1 MTSQRW
7 RDLLDRAR
15 LAPQA
20 FQYTFG
26 AAVAATALTAMVAMA
41 TVPSAAGPGLSK
53 LAIWLAAPLLLLAFA
68 AVIVVG
74 NRRNPGEVEDTRSA
88 YSLSRPLKGLVVPFR
103 FHDTDDEAALRVE
116 QVRHCLSQLDILM
129 AINVINALLVVYAI
143 WSSANPLV
151 IHIWFASVVLMVLF
165 SLQTRRRG
173 ANRVQPSRVSKR
185 SIRRVALHSG
195 LRGCSWGMPFA
206 LFFTTS
212 DLTGQLILLSVS
224 AGMAAGGIPALAPVP
239 AAALLYG
246 LGILFPTLLTL
257 IATGN
262 PALLVLVGFGLTF
275 ALALAAVAGHLYQSF
290 TSNLLM
296 RRTEAEQSATIS
308 MLLNEFESSA
318 SDWLWE
324 TDRKGTLVRMPARMS
339 ESFAMPAPLNPG
351 AMPNLPA
358 LLAATDCDGAK
369 LVAKHFEART
379 PFRSVAI
386 KTTDVE
392 GRERWTALSA
402 SPKESGG
409 WRGVGSD
416 ITAKVL
422 AETEVAAALARAER
436 AEQRL
441 KDGIDALSVG
451 FVLTDRHDQTLIAN
465 RRFEEILPAAA
476 LAGKGARFSEMCAL
490 QAGLWYAQ
498 DPGQRS
504 SFQELMQSAR
514 GSNADSDN
522 RDLEIPGNRWVRVQG
537 AITSEGGVATVLTCV
552 TDIKQQE
559 ALLAEQADR
568 LARSNAELQNFATVA
583 SHDLQ
588 EPLRKIEAFG
598 VRLQKRNEATLDA
611 DSKLYLE
618 RMMAATQR
626 MRTLITDLLAY
637 SRVTRKNEPF
647 RAASLDKI
655 LRDVVEDLG
664 IAIEE
669 KKARVEFGPL
679 GSMSADVTQIRQL
692 AQNLLSNAL
701 KFVKPDLPPV
711 IRIERRERP
720 DGSVELRFADNGI
733 GFDMKYHDKI
743 FEIFQRLHGREQ
755 YQGTG
760 VGLATCRRIVERH
773 NGTLRAESTPGE
785 GATFI
790 ATFPASQM
798 RITND
803 GATAGEQPDSGAV
816 SAA

>member
-1 MTSQRW
+1 MALQRW
-7 RDLLDRAR
+7 RDLLDRAS

-20 FQYTFG
+20 FQYTLG
-26 AAVAATALTAMVAMA
+26 AVIAATALTAMVAMA

-53 LAIWLAAPLLLLAFA
+53 LAISLAAPLLLLAFA
-68 AVIVVG
+68 AVVVVG
-74 NRRNPGEVEDTRSA
+74 NRRNPSEVEDRRSA

-103 FHDTDDEAALRVE
+103 LHDTEDEAALRVE
-116 QVRHCLSQLDILM
+116 QVRHCLSQLDVLM
-129 AINVINALLVVYAI
+129 AVNVINALLVVYAV
-143 WSSANPLV
+143 WNSANPLV
-151 IHIWFASVVLMVLF
+151 IYIWFATVILMVLVT
-165 SLQTRRRG
+165 LQARRKG
-173 ANRVQPSRVSKR
+173 ARRVQPNRVSKR
-185 SIRRVALHSG
+185 TIRRVALHSG

-206 LFFTTS
+206 LFFTTT
-212 DLTGQLILLSVS
+212 DLTAQLILLSVS

-275 ALALAAVAGHLYQSF
+275 TAALAAVVGHLYQSF

-296 RRTEAEQSATIS
+296 RRTQDEQSATIS

-324 TDRKGTLVRMPARMS
+324 ADRDGSLTRIPARMG
-339 ESFAMPAPLNPG
+339 ECFGLTLDPQ
-351 AMPNLPA
+351 AMPNFAA
-358 LLAATDCDGAK
+358 LLLKLDDEGASV
-369 LVAKHFEART
+369 VAKHLEART
-379 PFRSVAI
+379 PFRSVAV
-386 KTTDVE
+386 KSVDSV

-402 SPKESGG
+402 SPKQAGG

-422 AETEVAAALARAER
+422 AETEAAAALARAER

-441 KDGIDALSVG
+441 KDGIDALGPG
-451 FVLTDRHDQTLIAN
+451 FILTDREDRTLIAN
-465 RRFEEILPAAA
+465 RRFQQLLPAAA
-476 LAGKGARFSEMCAL
+476 LAGVRARFDDISSM
-490 QAGLWYAQ
+490 QAGLWFAQ
-498 DPGQRS
+498 DGDQQRD
-504 SFQELMQSAR
+504 FVKRLRDARNSAAA
-514 GSNADSDN
+514 SEN
-522 RDLEIPGNRWVRVQG
+522 RDLELPGGKWLRVEG
-537 AITSEGGVATVLTCV
+537 AKTTEGGVVTVLTDI

-559 ALLAEQADR
+559 AQLAEQADR

-626 MRTLITDLLAY
+626 MRILITDLLAY

-647 RAASLDKI
+647 RHASLDKI
-655 LRDVVEDLG
+655 MRDVVEDLG

-679 GSMSADVTQIRQL
+679 GGMSADVTQIRQL
-692 AQNLLSNAL
+692 AQNLVSNAL
-701 KFVKPDLPPV
+701 KFVKPDVPPV
-711 IRIERRERP
+711 IKIERRERP

-773 NGTLRAESTPGE
+773 NGTLRAESAPGE

-798 RITND
+798 RIIAD
-803 GATAGEQPDSGAV
+803 DDAAAGESATAGAA